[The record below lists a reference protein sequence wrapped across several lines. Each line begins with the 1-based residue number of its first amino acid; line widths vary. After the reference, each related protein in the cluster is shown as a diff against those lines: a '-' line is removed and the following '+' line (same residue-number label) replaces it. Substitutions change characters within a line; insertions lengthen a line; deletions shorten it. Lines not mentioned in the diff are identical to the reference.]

1 MIKTKDITILGSGI
15 SGLGSAKLA
24 KKFGINV
31 FVSDKNSIKEKVKK
45 HLNNNKIS
53 FKENGHDVERLLKS
67 DEVIISPGI
76 SFSNLKKTFPNIKE
90 EKFISELE
98 FASRYTDAYL
108 IAVTGSNGKTTTA
121 SLIYHLLKNNG
132 FNVGLAGNI
141 GVSFADSINTELIF
155 DGMNPAY
162 GYWRFTEKNGI
173 TKVVWG
179 MKGEMPFFIRFMTLF
194 FDAMAGRDFEE
205 GLKGLKERCESFPSR
220 SLSVEVVDM
229 TEQHFL

>member
-90 EKFISELE
+90 EKFIS
-98 FASRYTDAYL
+98 
-108 IAVTGSNGKTTTA
+108 
-121 SLIYHLLKNNG
+121 
-132 FNVGLAGNI
+132 
-141 GVSFADSINTELIF
+141 
-155 DGMNPAY
+155 
-162 GYWRFTEKNGI
+162 
-173 TKVVWG
+173 
-179 MKGEMPFFIRFMTLF
+179 
-194 FDAMAGRDFEE
+194 
-205 GLKGLKERCESFPSR
+205 
-220 SLSVEVVDM
+220 
-229 TEQHFL
+229 

>member
-76 SFSNLKKTFPNIKE
+76 SFSNLKKSFPNIKE
-90 EKFISELE
+90 EKLFEIIKNDEKIIK
-98 FASRYTDAYL
+98 YL
-108 IAVTGSNGKTTTA
+108 DQVEIKRK
-121 SLIYHLLKNNG
+121 IYIKDKLL
-132 FNVGLAGNI
+132 NI
-141 GVSFADSINTELIF
+141 II
-155 DGMNPAY
+155 
-162 GYWRFTEKNGI
+162 
-173 TKVVWG
+173 
-179 MKGEMPFFIRFMTLF
+179 
-194 FDAMAGRDFEE
+194 
-205 GLKGLKERCESFPSR
+205 
-220 SLSVEVVDM
+220 
-229 TEQHFL
+229 